1 MKPTVMVMQPHLEPV
16 AGLLAAD
23 YEVLCAWR
31 DPPASETE
39 KVQALVVAGEAPL
52 DKARIETM
60 PQLGLIACFTV
71 GYDGIDV
78 AWARARGI
86 AVTHAPGANHEDV
99 ADHAIGLILAS
110 RRGIVS
116 GDLEVRSGG
125 WSASARTLTRS
136 LGGQRVGIVGLGAI
150 GEAVAHRCEVMRMPV
165 AWWGPRAKA
174 DAPWPRA
181 ATLETLAQDSDIL
194 VVACRADETNRG
206 LISAAVIAALGP
218 KGLLVNIGRGQ
229 LVDEDALRSALK
241 DGRLGAAALDVF
253 AQEPTPTACWSDVPN
268 TVLTPHT
275 AGATQA
281 SVAAMLAM
289 LKTNLAAFF
298 AGAPL
303 ATETP

>member
-116 GDLEVRSGG
+116 GDLAVRGGG
-125 WSASARTLTRS
+125 WSVSARTLTRS

-150 GEAVAHRCEVMRMPV
+150 GEAVARRCEVMRMPV

-174 DAPWPRA
+174 DARWPRA

-218 KGLLVNIGRGQ
+218 KGLLVNVGRGQ
-229 LVDEDALRSALK
+229 LVDEDALRGALK
-241 DGRLGAAALDVF
+241 NGRLGAAALDVF

-275 AGATQA
+275 AGTTQA